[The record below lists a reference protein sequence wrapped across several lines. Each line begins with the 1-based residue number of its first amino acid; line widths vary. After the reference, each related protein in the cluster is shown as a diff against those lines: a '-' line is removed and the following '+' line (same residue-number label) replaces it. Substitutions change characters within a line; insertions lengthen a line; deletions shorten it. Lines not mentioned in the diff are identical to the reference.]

1 MNRKELRTFVLQSR
15 KLRVQ
20 HDEGRKLR
28 HYGIEPMVL
37 TITKDGH
44 PSHPLYV
51 SHDAV
56 PGSLAE
62 FRDWVASAFG
72 SESFVKKSIACPAI

>member
-1 MNRKELRTFVLQSR
+1 
-15 KLRVQ
+15 
-20 HDEGRKLR
+20 
-28 HYGIEPMVL
+28 MVL